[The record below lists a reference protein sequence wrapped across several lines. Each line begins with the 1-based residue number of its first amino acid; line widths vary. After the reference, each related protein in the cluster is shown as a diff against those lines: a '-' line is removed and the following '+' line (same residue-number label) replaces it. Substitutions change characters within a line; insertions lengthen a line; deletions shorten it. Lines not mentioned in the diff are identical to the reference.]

1 MGYGLH
7 FMSRQS
13 RDDEILFL
21 QFQIYI
27 SQDYEQGLPFTT
39 AGMLTWHTKK
49 CMLNKIYQ
57 ILKGSQQNI

>member
-39 AGMLTWHTKK
+39 AGMLT
-49 CMLNKIYQ
+49 
-57 ILKGSQQNI
+57 